1 MKRHRLPVLTG
12 AAWLF
17 FAGGQALSR
26 RKVGRQFAAPAPPEA
41 VTLYPAKKIITRERR
56 NPEAIAVA
64 RARGLI
70 Y

>member
-1 MKRHRLPVLTG
+1 MKRHRLPIPTG

-17 FAGGQALSR
+17 FTGGQALSR
-26 RKVGRQFAAPAPPEA
+26 REAGRQFVAPAPPEA

-56 NPEAIAVA
+56 NPEATAVA
-64 RARGLI
+64 VARGLI